1 MKSINYILISLLA
14 FTFFSCKNN
23 SRQQHIDNADI
34 KRIEIKIHR
43 FDKDLISIDTKNASQ
58 SIKGLYKQYPEFLS
72 LFTFNILEVEDA
84 DTAKVT
90 NLLTQFVSHKTF
102 GEVNKK
108 VLETF
113 SDVSDIEDDLSEGYT
128 NIHALFPQIHIP
140 EIYFFVSGFNRS
152 VIMTD
157 SILGVGTDFYLGA
170 DYAPYKE
177 FTYDYLLYNMRREM
191 VSIDVIS
198 ATLFKNFT
206 FDGKQNRLMDNMLH
220 RGKVIYALHT
230 ILPDKK
236 IEDIL
241 GYSDEQYKW
250 ASQYESEVWKAL
262 VGQKDLFS
270 TNVQLINK
278 YLNDAPFTAPIT
290 QESPGRL
297 GVYIGWKIIESYMKN
312 NKDITLQQLMKLNE
326 YQLILE
332 KSGYKP

>member
-1 MKSINYILISLLA
+1 MKKNLYLFVFFFVLISCNK
-14 FTFFSCKNN
+14 TSQSHSRDNEDKN
-23 SRQQHIDNADI
+23 
-34 KRIEIKIHR
+34 RIEIKIHR

-58 SIKGLYKQYPEFLS
+58 SVKELYKKYPEFLS
-72 LFTFNILEVEDA
+72 LFTYNILEVEDK
-84 DTAKVT
+84 DTAKVAE
-90 NLLTQFVSHKTF
+90 LLTQFVSHKTF
-102 GEVNKK
+102 SDVNKK
-108 VLETF
+108 ILETF
-113 SDVSDIEDDLSEGYT
+113 SDISDIEDDLSKGYSNVHT
-128 NIHALFPQIHIP
+128 SFPQIYIP
-140 EIYFFVSGFNRS
+140 QIYFFVSGFNRS

-157 SILGVGTDFYLGA
+157 SILAVGTDFYLGA

-177 FTYDYLLYNMRREM
+177 FTYDYLLYNMRRDM

-206 FDGKQNRLMDNMLH
+206 FDGKQNRLIDNMLH

-250 ASQYESEVWKAL
+250 ASQYEGEVWKAL

-270 TNVQLINK
+270 TNMQLINK

-297 GVYIGWKIIESYMKN
+297 GMYIGWKIIDSYMKN
-312 NKDITLQQLMKLNE
+312 NKNVTLQELMKLNE
-326 YQLILE
+326 YQQILE
-332 KSGYKP
+332 KSAYKP